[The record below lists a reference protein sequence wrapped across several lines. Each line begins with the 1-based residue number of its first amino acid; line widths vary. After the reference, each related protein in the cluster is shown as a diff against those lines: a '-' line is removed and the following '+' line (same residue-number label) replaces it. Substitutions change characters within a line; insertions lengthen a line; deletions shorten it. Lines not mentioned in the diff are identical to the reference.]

1 MMHGASPQWDL
12 FLGAVKDSEGALVVP
27 VSRAKAY
34 KRAKAT
40 RTLTIVPSPR
50 AGALTEA
57 NAPIATADSSSEV
70 LGAHSA
76 PAPAQPPGE
85 SAGSHPQEYRPW
97 QQQPTMGSLPAVLVG
112 GVGGGANVTKIGD
125 EHISFD
131 PMAEPSIAPVPPPP
145 AGPPPSGAGGS
156 SCADV
161 SAAGVSSTTGSS
173 VADASS
179 STDGGACNG
188 AATDGGGGVGAIPH
202 LGLAACP
209 SLRSSATGAIEKL
222 PLTPR
227 FSEPGCMSRTLG
239 GSHARR
245 SIRFLPAQDPRR
257 ARELEMIE
265 LAQAYEDYSSAE
277 AHHRRLSL
285 AASHAGSVT
294 SRAGVSI
301 GGIPMGGQAAPLET
315 MRSEVWP

>member
-1 MMHGASPQWDL
+1 MSIVNLGAKTFGEASPAKWQQ
-12 FLGAVKDSEGALVVP
+12 VSE
-27 VSRAKAY
+27 
-34 KRAKAT
+34 AT
-40 RTLTIVPSPR
+40 RDILTDAAHTAVLWRNP
-50 AGALTEA
+50 TEYDMDKIQRFELK
-57 NAPIATADSSSEV
+57 PGGGI
-70 LGAHSA
+70 
-76 PAPAQPPGE
+76 PPGE
-85 SAGSHPQEYRPW
+85 
-97 QQQPTMGSLPAVLVG
+97 
-112 GVGGGANVTKIGD
+112 
-125 EHISFD
+125 
-131 PMAEPSIAPVPPPP
+131 
-145 AGPPPSGAGGS
+145 
-156 SCADV
+156 
-161 SAAGVSSTTGSS
+161 
-173 VADASS
+173 
-179 STDGGACNG
+179 G